1 LFCIISSFSIARC
14 AEEERLRLEEE
25 ARLAAEEEVC
35 KKREE
40 EANTQRAQ
48 RNKER
53 QEALEQSKL
62 QRQREQEAEER
73 RQRRHLEEAAVKAS
87 AQSPFNSVRGP
98 SANRGTSTI
107 ETEWRRSPGT
117 GIPWP
122 PPASTVEPPPRLGSP
137 GPTKYK
143 PGALSGGS
151 VWRERERAKAE
162 VAVGSVSGGRA
173 NVLLNR
179 TSSPAPQ
186 PSREREREL
195 RKDED
200 GFTTVMKAGTGRGVW
215 KSKRVAT
222 GR

>member
-1 LFCIISSFSIARC
+1 MFCIISSFSIARC

-25 ARLAAEEEVC
+25 ARLAAEEEDC

-73 RQRRHLEEAAVKAS
+73 RQRRHLEEAAAKAS

-117 GIPWP
+117 GIPRP

-162 VAVGSVSGGRA
+162 VAGGSVSGGRA